1 MTTLSVFL
9 PAYNE
14 AHNVRKAIENVASV
28 LQNLDYEYEII
39 VVNDGSQDNTGG
51 LVREMI
57 PDIAHLRLE
66 EHFPNRGYGGALKAG
81 FAAARGELIA
91 FVPADN
97 QFDFSEINL
106 MLDKIN
112 DADIVSG
119 YRVNRQ
125 DTLMRRINAF
135 GWNALVRLFFGHLCR
150 DIDCGFK
157 LLRREVIERVPVAS
171 DGAMIDTE
179 LLARARSY
187 GYRIAEVPV
196 THLPRTA
203 GKATGA
209 KIGVIF
215 RAFRDLVNF
224 RRQLTDEIKARNR
237 IIPPDT
243 VSPTKS
249 SRE

>member
-14 AHNVRKAIENVASV
+14 ANNVREAVEGVASV
-28 LQNLDYEYEII
+28 LQMLDYDYEII
-39 VVNDGSQDNTGG
+39 VVNDGSQDDTGK

-57 PDIAHLRLE
+57 PDIANLRLE

-81 FAAARGELIA
+81 FAAAQGELIA

-97 QFDFSEINL
+97 QFDFSEISL

-119 YRVNRQ
+119 YRVNRH
-125 DTLMRRINAF
+125 DTFMRRVNAF
-135 GWNALVRLFFGHLCR
+135 GWNALVHLFFGHLCR

-157 LLRREVIERVPVAS
+157 LFRRDDVDRVTVES
-171 DGAMIDTE
+171 NGAMIDTE

-203 GKATGA
+203 GEATGA
-209 KIGVIF
+209 KIEVIL
-215 RAFRDLVNF
+215 RAFRDLLSF
-224 RRQLTDEIKARNR
+224 RQQLTREIR
-237 IIPPDT
+237 IRD
-243 VSPTKS
+243 
-249 SRE
+249 

>member
-1 MTTLSVFL
+1 
-9 PAYNE
+9 
-14 AHNVRKAIENVASV
+14 
-28 LQNLDYEYEII
+28 
-39 VVNDGSQDNTGG
+39 
-51 LVREMI
+51 
-57 PDIAHLRLE
+57 
-66 EHFPNRGYGGALKAG
+66 
-81 FAAARGELIA
+81 
-91 FVPADN
+91 
-97 QFDFSEINL
+97 

-203 GKATGA
+203 G
-209 KIGVIF
+209 
-215 RAFRDLVNF
+215 
-224 RRQLTDEIKARNR
+224 RQPEPRSGLFSGHSAIL
-237 IIPPDT
+237 
-243 VSPTKS
+243 
-249 SRE
+249 